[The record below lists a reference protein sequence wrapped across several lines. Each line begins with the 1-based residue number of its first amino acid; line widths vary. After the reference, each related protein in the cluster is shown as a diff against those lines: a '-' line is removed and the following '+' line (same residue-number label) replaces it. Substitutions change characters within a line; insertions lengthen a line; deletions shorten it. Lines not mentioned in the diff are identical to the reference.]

1 MLNVYPS
8 SGREPGSCGVARLL
22 AATCLAMLVTAAATA
37 SLAAQPGG
45 QAAGALREPCSN
57 GEPRDRVI
65 ACSQL
70 LLRST
75 IDAKTRVAA
84 LVSRGNAHDAL
95 EELDLALKDYQSAL
109 GIDANSVLALRSR
122 GRARYRRGQN
132 AEALADLNR
141 AVAIT
146 PDDAASL
153 RMRGALR
160 ADMGDTT
167 HAIEDYSKVLDRDP
181 GDLSS
186 REGRGLA
193 LASTGD
199 HARAVQDFNRILE
212 REPRARVARAARAFS
227 LFQLRRYALAIA
239 DWDQLLAADPAQLP
253 LVYCRGA
260 AKVLSGDESG
270 RAEIE
275 SVRQQEP
282 EVAAAQAAACG
293 TLNSSR

>member
-1 MLNVYPS
+1 MCDTHRFVMRNLG
-8 SGREPGSCGVARLL
+8 SGGVAGFL
-22 AATCLAMLVTAAATA
+22 AATCLAMLVTAAATT

-45 QAAGALREPCSN
+45 QAAGAPRDPCSN
-57 GEPRDRVI
+57 GEPQDRVI

-95 EELDLALKDYQSAL
+95 EELDLALKDYQAAL
-109 GIDANSVLALRSR
+109 DIDANSGLALRSR
-122 GRARYRRGQN
+122 ARARYRRGQN
-132 AEALADLNR
+132 AEALSDLTR
-141 AVAIT
+141 AIAVA
-146 PDDAASL
+146 PDDAAAL
-153 RMRGALR
+153 RMRGAVR
-160 ADMGDTT
+160 ADMGDTV
-167 HAIEDYSKVLDRDP
+167 HAIEDYSKVLDHNP
-181 GDLSS
+181 SDLSS

-239 DWDQLLAADPAQLP
+239 DWDQLLTADPAQLP

-270 RAEIE
+270 RAEME
-275 SVRQQEP
+275 SVRQQKP
-282 EVAAAQAAACG
+282 DVAAAQAAACG
-293 TLNSSR
+293 TVRSSR